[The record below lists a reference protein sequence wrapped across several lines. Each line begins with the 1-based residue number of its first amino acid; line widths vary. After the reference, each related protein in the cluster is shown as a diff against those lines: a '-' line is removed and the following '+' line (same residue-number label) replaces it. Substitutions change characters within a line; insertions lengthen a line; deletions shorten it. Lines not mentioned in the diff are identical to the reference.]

1 MTPAEEISP
10 GSLAISTEDPLDTLR
25 IGLEDALKE
34 YGEHDLLVE
43 LLQNAL
49 DASDLLRYQAICSAA
64 GRNPA
69 DVMTVKQWNLAVEEA
84 IQDDFKTFEAAP
96 DAAARATWYGNA
108 RNDPARSRAW
118 WERLASKIGGSA
130 EELAAAATSHRGSIT
145 IDVRTGNAT
154 WLTVEDNG
162 VGIEDIMK
170 AFRLASSDKR
180 QRPSMPRR
188 HGVRGAH
195 GWGLTAVLGLSDHV
209 EVASRHGEI
218 EQAFIFES
226 FASFA
231 RGDIAT
237 PKVSPTSFNN
247 VVSSDSALSTKGRP
261 GTVVRVQLN
270 DPSENNILGYTLK
283 NPTIK
288 RLDNMLRMYTPVGQ
302 VNDYLA
308 HPAFHGARKADL
320 DCTIRWTHDSTEP
333 VETAVEYRYFELADL
348 PNSPSLDF
356 KAFVNGAMPS
366 RRSVHTLYR
375 GFRGGQ
381 YFLSAAEIQP
391 ADIVK
396 ELENDL
402 DAVQALPGLL
412 GDQGQVVAE
421 ISRGF
426 QVAVSGGMRTE
437 YRAREPKSTAAAF
450 RGIVLQEN
458 QTPTLGRRH
467 VVDQRMSLPKVAAD
481 HERAYEDVRKKLVGK
496 AEPQPQTLASAT
508 WRLEHIE
515 RIRTD
520 LRHQKPLSKRTQI
533 WAGKNSGEARVML
546 MFAELLGQGEFGNLF
561 LLECGLAHAY
571 DFTFFQETSGELDPE
586 VQRKLIETGYTKP
599 RKGFSD
605 KYFRYGLGEFKDSGQ
620 TVLREFDES
629 IKQKQADTI
638 DLLVCYEFDEEEIA
652 ERGWTSS
659 IVEPSNRQFVG
670 QTHSWQ
676 PGPGYS
682 LRQRELAVVS
692 LNHLLLSLLESEQ
705 HAVFDS
711 PWPDILAPVIGQ
723 S

>member
-1 MTPAEEISP
+1 MAQLEPVSLELLVTP
-10 GSLAISTEDPLDTLR
+10 TENPLDTLR

-49 DASDLLRYQAICSAA
+49 DASDFLRYQAICSAA
-64 GRNPA
+64 GHDESDA
-69 DVMTVKQWNLAVEEA
+69 MTVKLWNQAVEEA
-84 IQDDFKTFEAAP
+84 IKADCETFDAAQ

-108 RNDPARSRAW
+108 RNDPARTRAW
-118 WERLASKIGGSA
+118 WDRLAIKMGGTA
-130 EELAAAATSHRGSIT
+130 EQLAAAATSHRGSIT
-145 IDVRTGNAT
+145 IDVRTGDAT
-154 WLTVEDNG
+154 WLTIEDNG
-162 VGIEDIMK
+162 VGIENVMN

-180 QRPSMPRR
+180 QRPTMPRR

-209 EVASRHGEI
+209 EVATRRSGQ
-218 EQAFIFES
+218 EQAYVFS
-226 FASFA
+226 DFASFA
-231 RGDIAT
+231 RGDL
-237 PKVSPTSFNN
+237 PSPTVKPTAFHDIAG
-247 VVSSDSALSTKGRP
+247 VDSALSTEGKS
-261 GTVVRVQLN
+261 GTIVRVQLS
-270 DPSENNILGYTLK
+270 DPSPNNILGYSLK
-283 NPTIK
+283 NPTID
-288 RLDNMLRMYTPVGQ
+288 RLVNLLRMYTPIGQ
-302 VNDYLA
+302 VNDYIA
-308 HPAFHGARKADL
+308 HPAFHGARKGDL
-320 DCTIRWTHDSTEP
+320 DCTVRWTHDSTEP
-333 VETAVEYRYFELADL
+333 IESAVEYRYFELADL
-348 PNSPSLDF
+348 PSSPSLDF

-396 ELENDL
+396 ELESDL
-402 DAVQALPGLL
+402 DQAQALPGLL
-412 GDQGQVVAE
+412 GDLGDVVAE
-421 ISRGF
+421 IPRGF

-481 HERAYEDVRKKLVGK
+481 HERTYEDVRKKLVGK

-515 RIRTD
+515 RIRND
-520 LRHQKPLSKRTQI
+520 LRNQKPLSQNTAI

-546 MFAELLGQGEFGNLF
+546 TFAELLALGAFGRVV

-571 DFTFFQETSGELDPE
+571 DFTFLQDTSGELDPE
-586 VQRKLIETGYTKP
+586 VQRKLVEAGYAKA
-599 RKGFSD
+599 RKGTTSQ
-605 KYFRYGLGEFKDSGQ
+605 YFRYGLGEFKDDGEK
-620 TVLREFDES
+620 VLREFDEN

-638 DLLVCYEFDEEEIA
+638 DLLVCYSFDEEDVTDQ
-652 ERGWTSS
+652 GWTSS
-659 IVEPSNRQFVG
+659 IADESTREFIG
-670 QTHSWQ
+670 QTHAWQ
-676 PGPGYS
+676 PGPGYT
-682 LRQRELAVVS
+682 LRQRALAVVS
-692 LNHLLLSLLESEQ
+692 LETLVAGLIDAGKQN
-705 HAVFDS
+705 VFAD
-711 PWPDILAPVIGQ
+711 PWPDVLAPVIGQ
-723 S
+723 

>member
-1 MTPAEEISP
+1 MPQSE
-10 GSLAISTEDPLDTLR
+10 AISLELLVTPSEDPLDTLR

-34 YGEHDLLVE
+34 YGEHDLLIE

-49 DASDLLRYQAICSAA
+49 DASDLVRYQAICSAA
-64 GRNPA
+64 GRDPSNVA
-69 DVMTVKQWNLAVEEA
+69 TVKLWNQAVEDAIKADYEA
-84 IQDDFKTFEAAP
+84 FDAAP
-96 DAAARATWYGNA
+96 DAAERATWYGNA
-108 RNDPARSRAW
+108 HNDPARSRAW
-118 WERLASKIGGSA
+118 WERLASKLGGSV
-130 EELAAAATSHRGSIT
+130 EELAAAASSHRGSVT
-145 IDVRTGNAT
+145 VDVRTGSAT

-162 VGIEDIMK
+162 VGMEDVTT

-180 QRPSMPRR
+180 QRPTMPRR

-209 EVASRHGEI
+209 EVASRRGKV
-218 EQAFIFES
+218 EQAFAFEG

-231 RGDIAT
+231 RGDLPSPSIKPIAFADVAG
-237 PKVSPTSFNN
+237 P
-247 VVSSDSALSTKGRP
+247 DSALATQRRS
-261 GTVVRVQLN
+261 GTVVRVKLS

-283 NPTIK
+283 NPTIE
-288 RLDNMLRMYTPVGQ
+288 RLVNLLRMYTPIGQ

-308 HPAFHGARKADL
+308 HPAFHGARKGDL
-320 DCTIRWTHDSTEP
+320 DCTVRWTHDSAEP
-333 VETAVEYRYFELADL
+333 VEAPVEYRYFELSDL

-396 ELENDL
+396 DLESDL
-402 DAVQALPGLL
+402 DGAKARPGLV
-412 GDQGQVVAE
+412 GDQGNVVAE
-421 ISRGF
+421 IPRGF

-481 HERAYEDVRKKLVGK
+481 HEHAYEDVRKKLVGK

-520 LRHQKPLSKRTQI
+520 LRHQKPLSQSTFI

-546 MFAELLGQGEFGNLF
+546 AFAELLSQGAFGTIF

-571 DFTFFQETSGELDPE
+571 DFTFLQDTSGELDPE
-586 VQRKLIETGYTKP
+586 VQRKLVEAGYSKR
-599 RKGFSD
+599 RKGTTD
-605 KYFRYGLGEFKDSGQ
+605 KYFRYGLGEFKDDGEK
-620 TVLREFDES
+620 VLREFDEN

-638 DLLVCYEFDEEEIA
+638 DLLVCYAFDEENVTD
-652 ERGWTSS
+652 RGWTSS
-659 IVEPSNRQFVG
+659 VADESTREFIG
-670 QTHSWQ
+670 QTHVWQ
-676 PGPGYS
+676 PGPTYT
-682 LRQRELAVVS
+682 LRQRALAVVS
-692 LNHLLLSLLESEQ
+692 LQALATSLIQ
-705 HAVFDS
+705 TDKQQAFTQ
-711 PWPDILAPVIGQ
+711 PWPDVLAPVIGQ
-723 S
+723 